1 LFLITPE
8 TRPVRQERHPGDSP
22 VIKIESGTSMRRQR
36 EAHWLPYT
44 PEQMFDLA
52 ADIECYPE
60 FLPHWP
66 RATIRSRE
74 RDVLYVLQ
82 EIDLGLRRFS
92 FESRAVL
99 RRPSHLHIDST
110 SGPFRCLAIDWR
122 FTSGEQGGCLT
133 ALTVEIEMR
142 SALLE
147 AFAGR
152 LMQMMTQDIL
162 ERFRTRAA
170 ALYG

>member
-1 LFLITPE
+1 
-8 TRPVRQERHPGDSP
+8 
-22 VIKIESGTSMRRQR
+22 MRRQS
-36 EAHWLPYT
+36 ESHWLPYT

-52 ADIECYPE
+52 ADIERYPE

-82 EIDLGLRRFS
+82 EIDLGLRRFR

-110 SGPFRCLAIDWR
+110 SGPFRRLSIDWR
-122 FTSGEQGGCLT
+122 FTSGGEGGCLT

-142 SALLE
+142 SMLLE
-147 AFAGR
+147 AFAGG
-152 LMQMMTQDIL
+152 LMQMLTQDIL
-162 ERFRTRAA
+162 ERFRARAA

>member
-1 LFLITPE
+1 M
-8 TRPVRQERHPGDSP
+8 PVRKIVS
-22 VIKIESGTSMRRQR
+22 VIFMRRQR
-36 EAHWLPYT
+36 ESHWLPWT

-52 ADIECYPE
+52 ADIERYPE

-74 RDVLYVLQ
+74 RDVLHVQQ
-82 EIDLGLRRFS
+82 EVDLGLRRFQ

-110 SGPFRCLAIDWR
+110 SGPFRRLSIDWH
-122 FTSGEQGGCLT
+122 FTPGREGGCLT
-133 ALTVEIEMR
+133 ALAVEIEMR
-142 SALLE
+142 SVLLE
-147 AFAGR
+147 TFTGG
-152 LMQMMTQDIL
+152 LIQMMTQDIL
-162 ERFRTRAA
+162 ERFRARAA